1 MTTAIKNQDS
11 LPLKDTLEKL
21 LQIRASILNI
31 YQNTESAVK
40 VTDLP
45 DSMIPTAM
53 LLDITVCYEVMYDK
67 LIEDGLL
74 KTGNHKANKNLH

>member
-11 LPLKDTLEKL
+11 YPLKDTLEKL
-21 LQIRASILNI
+21 LQIRASILHI
-31 YQNTESAVK
+31 YKNTESAVK